1 MGQLIKLQ
9 DYVSRYEQNIYLYPS
24 RYVRLKK
31 QQWNKLKQAWE
42 HAEDGLFSEQ
52 FQNPQETFDW
62 LEEDKEPFMNKL
74 KGLLK
79 IGKKEKEDNDFVPH
93 EEEERTDEDN
103 PNEGTFGFEP
113 IFSYRPD
120 NQEELKQQF
129 LDQIFR
135 FQMKWASSTLTE
147 KSFVDKAYY
156 YDEKL
161 KYFLQ
166 RFPDTFLVLYAPL
179 FLLKKAPVEV
189 DPIILTPTGAWCI
202 SFLEEED
209 LSVFLGSN
217 ERFWIKRSKGVE
229 KKVLNPI
236 LSLNRTSKIVQQI
249 FNMHEID
256 LPIHKAVLCRNGY
269 IDYPALPFDINLIEK
284 RNHDEWFASMRNLRS
299 PLKHMQLKAAQALL
313 QYCQTT
319 SIRRLEWEISE
330 DD

>member
-24 RYVRLKK
+24 RYVRLKQ

-42 HAEDGLFSEQ
+42 NAEDGFFSEQ

-74 KGLLK
+74 KGFLK
-79 IGKKEKEDNDFVPH
+79 LGKKEKEDDELVH
-93 EEEERTDEDN
+93 HGGEEQANEDN
-103 PNEGTFGFEP
+103 PDDGTFGFEP
-113 IFSYRPD
+113 IFSYRPE
-120 NQEELKQQF
+120 NEEELKQQF

-147 KSFVDKAYY
+147 KSFIDKAYN

-217 ERFWIKRSKGVE
+217 DRFWIKRTKGVE

-256 LPIHKAVLCRNGY
+256 LPIQKAVICRNGY
-269 IDYPALPFDINLIEK
+269 IDYPALPFDIKLIEK
-284 RNHDEWFASMRNLRS
+284 RNHDEWFSSMRNLRS

-319 SIRRLEWEISE
+319 SIRRLEWEISDE
-330 DD
+330 E